1 MQAARVAST
10 KERTMTELS
19 IYNLNAVQRLAT
31 EIASCRDRRPPV
43 YMCIGTDKV
52 FSDSLGPR
60 VGSLLNEQMAT
71 PDFVYGMVEANIT
84 AENLAACHDL
94 IRRLHPDSQ
103 IIVIDAAV
111 GTEDQIG
118 SVQISDGGITPGV
131 ATNKNLPQ
139 VGDLGIV
146 GIVAERGMAD
156 FYTPSSSKEKLVNR
170 VATFIAD
177 AIVAAQ
183 KQTAGE
189 MA

>member
-1 MQAARVAST
+1 
-10 KERTMTELS
+10 MTELS

-71 PDFVYGMVEANIT
+71 PDFVYGMIAANIT

-118 SVQISDGGITPGV
+118 
-131 ATNKNLPQ
+131 NKNLPQ

-183 KQTAGE
+183 KQTAGA